1 MIRTLISTGVSA
13 LLLAAAYAFL
23 AMPVSSPGETSLLPG
38 AAMAQEA
45 AAEDVDTSTI
55 REMVMGAEDAPIT
68 MIEYASYTCPH
79 CAAFA
84 EGPFKEIKKNYIDT
98 GKVKLIYREV
108 YFDKFGLWAS
118 MIARCAGPDRF
129 FGVNELLYSTQRD
142 WVQAGDTQ
150 AIVGELKKIGRMA
163 GLDDAA
169 LESCLQDGDK
179 ARTLVAWFQ
188 ENAEADDVTG
198 TPTFIIDGEK
208 VPNQPYSDFEKL
220 FDAKLGE

>member
-13 LLLAAAYAFL
+13 LLLAAAYVFL
-23 AMPVSSPGETSLLPG
+23 AMPVSKPGETALLPG

-45 AAEDVDTSTI
+45 AEEDIDTSTI
-55 REMVMGAEDAPIT
+55 QEMVLGSDDAPIT

-84 EGPFKEIKKNYIDT
+84 EGPMKEIKKNYIDT

-108 YFDKFGLWAS
+108 YFDRYGLWAS

-129 FGVNELLYSTQRD
+129 FGVNDLLYSTQRE

-150 AIVGELKKIGRMA
+150 AIVDELKKIGRMA

-169 LESCLQDGDK
+169 LETCLQDGDK

-188 ENAEADDVTG
+188 ENAETDEITG
-198 TPTFIIDGEK
+198 TPSFIIDGEK
-208 VPNQPYSDFEKL
+208 VPNQPYADFKAL
-220 FDAKLGE
+220 FDSKLGE